1 MNFQGHMKVVPDVA
15 HWGTDDPLAQLR
27 DPTKRPPVQL
37 KSFSDV
43 TTNYQPD
50 ASVRLDKIKL
60 PRNFRSARK
69 GSAPGPNG
77 LRTTY
82 LKPVLEYEQ
91 ATTNLVEVATRLANA
106 DVPNEATRALK
117 LCFLTALRKGGPGV
131 TDARGPSSRVR
142 GLAVGDCLRRL
153 VSKTRAQQYASS
165 LRREIR
171 TWRSSR
177 QHMARRLE
185 PSSRLPEMSWMHE
198 ARDRSQKDIA

>member
-91 ATTNLVEVATRLANA
+91 ATNNLVEVATRLANA

-177 QHMARRLE
+177 QHMAR
-185 PSSRLPEMSWMHE
+185 SFGAFIAS
-198 ARDRSQKDIA
+198 ARDVLDARGAR

>member
-27 DPTKRPPVQL
+27 DLTKRPPVQL

-91 ATTNLVEVATRLANA
+91 ATNNLVEVATRLANA

-117 LCFLTALRKGGPGV
+117 L
-131 TDARGPSSRVR
+131 
-142 GLAVGDCLRRL
+142 
-153 VSKTRAQQYASS
+153 
-165 LRREIR
+165 
-171 TWRSSR
+171 
-177 QHMARRLE
+177 
-185 PSSRLPEMSWMHE
+185 
-198 ARDRSQKDIA
+198 